1 MNYPVVLTGLV
12 TAPRG
17 AGTFG
22 AMFLVQWLMRHKVDV
37 RIVIGSGFLMTA
49 ASLWMM
55 TGFYLQMDQSMVI
68 WSGLL
73 QGLGAG
79 MVYVPL
85 AAVTFTTLAPALR
98 NEGTAIF
105 SLMRNIG
112 SSIGISI
119 VTALLTRNTQIM
131 HSRLAE
137 NITPYFNPWHPL
149 PPMTAAGAE
158 MVNHTVTSQA
168 AMIAYNNDFKMM
180 LILSLVAA
188 PAVVLLQITK
198 KAAADEAPVVVE

>member
-1 MNYPVVLTGLV
+1 
-12 TAPRG
+12 
-17 AGTFG
+17 
-22 AMFLVQWLMRHKVDV
+22 MFLVQWMMRHKVDV
-37 RIVIGSGFLMTA
+37 RVVIGVGFLITA
-49 ASLWMM
+49 VSLWMM

-131 HSRLAE
+131 HARLAE
-137 NITPYFNPWHPL
+137 NVTPYFNPWHPTL
-149 PPMTAAGAE
+149 ATSAGAE
-158 MVNHTVTSQA
+158 AVNHTVTSQA

-180 LILSLVAA
+180 LILSLLAA
-188 PAVVLLQITK
+188 PAVVLLRISKQ
-198 KAAADEAPVVVE
+198 AAKDDAPVIVE